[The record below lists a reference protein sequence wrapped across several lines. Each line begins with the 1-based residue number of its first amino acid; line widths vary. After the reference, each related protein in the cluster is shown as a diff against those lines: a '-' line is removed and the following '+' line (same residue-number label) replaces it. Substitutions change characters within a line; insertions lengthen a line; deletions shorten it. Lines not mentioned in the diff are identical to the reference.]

1 MQDTFRKSIAKQEDT
16 FRKSIA
22 KQEGVIYKIY
32 SDDVD
37 EIYIGST
44 LDYEKRKIHHKRCCY
59 NKRSIKY
66 NYKLYKFIRSHGG
79 FYKFKFS
86 ILEVV
91 KLQNKEQLRIV
102 EQDHILRNENAV
114 LNTNNAYTDVK
125 EYKKKYFQ
133 DHKTEHKLYMRTW
146 RKRRR
151 NDITGR
157 LKDIKI
163 QKLN

>member
-1 MQDTFRKSIAKQEDT
+1 MEDT

-44 LDYEKRKIHHKRCCY
+44 LDFEKRKILHKRCCY

-66 NYKLYKFIRSHGG
+66 NYKLYKFIRTHGG

-86 ILEVV
+86 ILEEV
-91 KLQNKEQLRIV
+91 KLQNKSQLRIL
-102 EQDHILRNENAV
+102 EQDHILRNQNAV

-125 EYKKKYFQ
+125 EYKKKYFKE
-133 DHKTEHKLYMRTW
+133 HKTQHKLYMREW
-146 RKRRR
+146 RKRKQH
-151 NDITGR
+151 DITRR
-157 LKDIKI
+157 LDNIKI
-163 QKLN
+163 RKTD

>member
-1 MQDTFRKSIAKQEDT
+1 M
-16 FRKSIA
+16 
-22 KQEGVIYKIY
+22 EGVIYKIY

-37 EIYIGST
+37 EMYIGST

-66 NYKLYKFIRSHGG
+66 NYKLYKFIRLHGG

-114 LNTNNAYTDVK
+114 LNTNNAFTDIK
-125 EYKKKYFQ
+125 EYKKKYFKE
-133 DHKTEHKLYMRTW
+133 HKTEHKLYMRKW
-146 RKRRR
+146 RKRKHLLEKDEAKGIKRVKPFQD
-151 NDITGR
+151 DITGR
-157 LKDIKI
+157 LDDIKI
-163 QKLN
+163 QKIE